1 MFVLKGEVTIGGL
14 VWDQESGESVENEA
28 QNAKI
33 HQI

>member
-14 VWDQESGESVENEA
+14 VWGQESGVRMENEA
-28 QNAKI
+28 QNAKM